1 MGLLPVEQA
10 FAMLWEHTPGPDREE
25 LSWHQAL
32 GRVLLEPAFSL
43 LDDPAFDRSSMDG
56 FSLQAAGT
64 HEGSRLPV
72 TATILAG
79 QCPSRP
85 LESGGAVKVM
95 TGAPIPAGSDAV
107 VPVEDCRE
115 SDGFV
120 ELLRPVRPGENLRY
134 RGENLRAGEA
144 VFSPGRRLD
153 ALDVATGIA
162 LGIERAAVAGRP
174 SATVLATGSELVE
187 PGSPPGPGQIPNS
200 NGPMLA
206 ALWQAWG
213 GRLDGEASVPD
224 GEQELE
230 AAIQK
235 GLESDHLVLSGGVS
249 VGERDLVPE
258 LLERAGVQR
267 IFHKVAM
274 KPGKPI
280 YFGRRGD
287 TVVLGLPGNPVSS
300 FVGALLFL
308 QASLRKRMALP
319 PLAWRTRRLVER
331 HESGG
336 GRTRFE
342 PALLVDEGGVKLLP
356 HKGSADLPAW
366 RGAEALVE
374 LPSGRAA
381 FEAGSPLR
389 VLLFRH
395 AGREAGA

>member
-1 MGLLPVEQA
+1 MGHLPVEQA
-10 FAMLWEHTPGPDREE
+10 LALLWEHTPGPEREG
-25 LSWHQAL
+25 LSWRHAL
-32 GRVLLEPAFSL
+32 GRVLLEPALSL
-43 LDDPAFDRSSMDG
+43 QDDPAFDRSSMDG
-56 FSLQAAGT
+56 YSLEAAGT
-64 HEGSRLPV
+64 HEGSRLAV

-79 QCPSRP
+79 QCPSRL

-95 TGAPIPAGSDAV
+95 TGAPIPVGADAV

-120 ELLRPVRPGENLRY
+120 ELLRPVRPGENVRY

-162 LGIERAAVAGRP
+162 LGIKRAAVARRP

-187 PGSPPGPGQIPNS
+187 PGAAPGPGQIPNS

-213 GRLDGEASVPD
+213 GGLDGEASVPD
-224 GEQELE
+224 GEEELE
-230 AAIQK
+230 AAIRR
-235 GLESDHLVLSGGVS
+235 GLQSDFLVLSGGVS

-258 LLERAGVQR
+258 LLERAGVRR

-287 TVVLGLPGNPVSS
+287 TVVLGLPGNPLSS

-308 QASLRKRMALP
+308 QASLRKRTGLP
-319 PLAWRTRRLVER
+319 PPTWRTRRLAER

-336 GRTRFE
+336 DRTRFE
-342 PALLVDEGGVKLLP
+342 PAVLADGGAVKLLP

-366 RGAEALVE
+366 RGAEALAE
-374 LPSGRAA
+374 LPAGRAV

-395 AGREAGA
+395 AGREVGA

>member
-10 FAMLWEHTPGPDREE
+10 LAMLWEHTPGPDREG
-25 LSWHQAL
+25 LSWHHAL
-32 GRVLLEPAFSL
+32 GRVLLEPALSL

-56 FSLQAAGT
+56 YSLKAAGT

-85 LESGGAVKVM
+85 LELGGAVKVM
-95 TGAPIPAGSDAV
+95 TGAPIPSGADAV
-107 VPVEDCRE
+107 APVEDCRE
-115 SDGFV
+115 SGGFV
-120 ELLRPVRPGENLRY
+120 ELIRPVRPGENIRY
-134 RGENLRAGEA
+134 RGENLRAGET
-144 VFSPGRRLD
+144 VFYPGRRLD

-162 LGIERAAVAGRP
+162 LGIERAAVARRP
-174 SATVLATGSELVE
+174 SATILATGSELVE
-187 PGSPPGPGQIPNS
+187 PGTSPGPGLIPNS

-206 ALWQAWG
+206 SLWRGWG
-213 GRLDGEASVPD
+213 GRLAGETCVPD
-224 GEQELE
+224 GEEELE
-230 AAIQK
+230 AAIRR
-235 GLESDHLVLSGGVS
+235 GLESDYLVLSGGVS

-258 LLERAGVQR
+258 LLGRAGVRR

-280 YFGRRGD
+280 YFGRRED

-308 QASLRKRMALP
+308 QSSLHKRMGLP
-319 PLAWRTRRLVER
+319 PLAWRTRHLAER

-342 PALLVDEGGVKLLP
+342 PAVPVDGGGVNLLR
-356 HKGSADLPAW
+356 HMGSADLPAW

-374 LPSGRAA
+374 LPAGRAV

-395 AGREAGA
+395 LGRETGA